1 MYVTFTCLNFR
12 FFFFFLELLLTT
24 IRGTH
29 MPPCRSTKACLPAE
43 LDVPVCPA
51 EISRPGPCSGGKDGS
66 PDKVGSN
73 VRDETDA
80 DDGTKRALRRES
92 DARASGS
99 SKRVRVYPHMHAD
112 AAQPSSP
119 SSSPPRLLR
128 PPRRVPVPPL
138 PPGYHPQLPLMAG
151 EGKGRER
158 SQGWPSCCLIIYS
171 STPHATG
178 ATLIYP
184 LLRYAMHGWIREKG
198 KRQ

>member
-12 FFFFFLELLLTT
+12 FFLLLFGAVINDDT
-24 IRGTH
+24 RHAHAG
-29 MPPCRSTKACLPAE
+29 PPKPACL
-43 LDVPVCPA
+43 LSWTYLSVPLKY
-51 EISRPGPCSGGKDGS
+51 ISRPGPCSGGKDGS

-99 SKRVRVYPHMHAD
+99 SKRVRVYPHMHA
-112 AAQPSSP
+112 AQPSSP
-119 SSSPPRLLR
+119 SSSPPRPPLLR

-151 EGKGRER
+151 EGKAGPRAA
-158 SQGWPSCCLIIYS
+158 CL
-171 STPHATG
+171 STP
-178 ATLIYP
+178 P
-184 LLRYAMHGWIREKG
+184 LHMPVLPLVQRLSIHSCAMLCMVG
-198 KRQ
+198 